1 MKLIYTFTLTLAL
14 ASCKNAQTPNE
25 KTNLAVAK
33 DSVSTITQP
42 NLQTFESSI
51 RPNEKIELNKEY
63 VNELVYNDFNENG
76 DYPLISFLK
85 NSTEWYSLHYDAE
98 KFNFDKLQFNKGDV
112 MQVTWKMDSVW
123 IAGEGDKLEMT
134 EWLVDIKK
142 IKDGKVSLFK
152 KNYKKDIKLI
162 YQKELSNDY
171 YNYLYKKIQYY
182 LANTT
187 NELVKTNLYSKN
199 TQLVFM
205 IDTDDEKN
213 GKKYTSI
220 GIATDHEDH
229 TQVFKW
235 LYLSEDEEL
244 FEYDLPNDKLIKFE

>member
-1 MKLIYTFTLTLAL
+1 MKLIYTFAL
-14 ASCKNAQTPNE
+14 ILVFASCKNAETPNE

-33 DSVSTITQP
+33 DSVSTTTQP
-42 NLQTFESSI
+42 NLHSFVSSI

-112 MQVTWKMDSVW
+112 MQITWKIDSVW
-123 IAGEGDKLEMT
+123 IAGEGDKLEMA
-134 EWLVDIKK
+134 EWLVNIKK

-152 KNYKKDIKLI
+152 KNYKKELNII
-162 YQKELSNDY
+162 YEKEFTKDGMDY
-171 YNYLYKKIQYY
+171 IYKTIQYY

-187 NELVKTNLYSKN
+187 NELVKTNLNNKN
-199 TQLVFM
+199 ANLVFM
-205 IDTDDEKN
+205 IESDFERNKEI
-213 GKKYTSI
+213 YTHI
-220 GIATDHEDH
+220 GIATSHENH
-229 TQVFKW
+229 TQVFQW
-235 LYLSEDEEL
+235 LFLSEDEEL